1 MHYTRLELYDLLK
14 NRFLRTNGARTRGG
28 GRKLEKLVKGLNA
41 RFPSIYFARGLLL
54 QSISPLPPNTFH
66 PRSKVFVRF
75 SRGEGTGKKGEKGS
89 SSRKISRRKTRG
101 SIHNSLSEL
110 GESRDF
116 KIFFF
121 FFRKI

>member
-75 SRGEGTGKKGEKGS
+75 SRGEGRDRKKRGKRFFVAENFAKENTRFDPQLVKRVKGIEG
-89 SSRKISRRKTRG
+89 
-101 SIHNSLSEL
+101 
-110 GESRDF
+110 F
-116 KIFFF
+116 
-121 FFRKI
+121 